1 MSEASHAFIEISSG
15 SETEWTSASDWA
27 ETDDFDWVPAEYRCV
42 DRIVSKRRRCG
53 SSWLSSAT
61 SYFEPCDMWRMCW
74 FPSLSFKKGTAMK
87 WDLTLDDFCW
97 VFHLFYGWMGNLNP
111 FFEVGLFLL
120 GLSPFLWVKRVLFF
134 GRRNKTTQ
142 NHWKLEMPTFS
153 E

>member
-61 SYFEPCDMWRMCW
+61 SYFEPCDMWRMC
-74 FPSLSFKKGTAMK
+74 
-87 WDLTLDDFCW
+87 
-97 VFHLFYGWMGNLNP
+97 
-111 FFEVGLFLL
+111 
-120 GLSPFLWVKRVLFF
+120 
-134 GRRNKTTQ
+134 
-142 NHWKLEMPTFS
+142 
-153 E
+153 